1 MLAKIKNLIKYR
13 ELVKNLVVR
22 DLKIRYKESFLGFL
36 WSLLNPLLSLAV
48 YGVVFG
54 VIFKGRAM
62 GNTPFYIFLFVALL
76 PWTFSVGSINDSTLS
91 ILGAGSLVKKIYFP
105 REILPISK
113 VLTNLV
119 NFLLTLPALLT
130 VIIVLQVMGKLAPFN
145 FWLLFLLPV
154 IIFIQ
159 LLFLSGLSL
168 ILSSLQ
174 VNYRDVEHSVQ
185 VVLLA
190 WFFLTPIV
198 YDPQTYPHIF
208 RGPILLVYKAI
219 NPLTPL
225 MMAYRD
231 ILIYSRVPDFAFL
244 GLAALLS
251 LLFLLLGSYIFDR
264 YEPTFAEDI

>member
-1 MLAKIKNLIKYR
+1 MLTKIKNLIKYR
-13 ELVKNLVVR
+13 ELVRNLVVR

-48 YGVVFG
+48 YSIVFG
-54 VIFKGRAM
+54 VLFNRAT
-62 GNTPFYIFLFVALL
+62 GDVPFSIFLFVALL
-76 PWTFSVGSINDSTLS
+76 PWAFSVGSINDSTVS

-105 REILPISK
+105 REIIPISK
-113 VLTNLV
+113 VLANLI
-119 NFLLTLPALLT
+119 NFLFTLPVLLA
-130 VIIVLQVMGKLAPFN
+130 VLVTLQIMGKLAPFN
-145 FWLLFLLPV
+145 FWLLFFLPLIV
-154 IIFIQ
+154 FIQ

-174 VNYRDVEHSVQ
+174 VNYRDVEHTVQ

-198 YDPQTYPHIF
+198 YDPLDFPHIF
-208 RGPILLVYKAI
+208 RGPVLLVYKVI

-225 MMAYRD
+225 TMAYRD
-231 ILIYSRVPDFAFL
+231 VLIDSRVPDFSFL

-251 LLFLLLGSYIFDR
+251 LFFLFLGSYIFDR

>member
-22 DLKIRYKESFLGFL
+22 DLKIRYKESFLGFF

-48 YGVVFG
+48 YGIVFG
-54 VIFKGRAM
+54 VLFKGRAM
-62 GNTPFYIFLFVALL
+62 GDVPFYIFLFVALL
-76 PWTFSVGSINDSTLS
+76 PWTFLVGSLNDSTLS

-113 VLTNLV
+113 VLANLI
-119 NFLLTLPALLT
+119 NFLLTLPVLLT
-130 VIIVLQVMGKLAPFN
+130 VLIALQVMGKLAPFN
-145 FWLLFLLPV
+145 FWLLLFLPL

-159 LLFLSGLSL
+159 LIFLSGLSL

-174 VNYRDVEHSVQ
+174 VNYRDVEHTVQ

-198 YDPQTYPHIF
+198 YGPLDVPQIS
-208 RGPILLVYKAI
+208 RGPALLLYKAI

-225 MMAYRD
+225 TMAYRD
-231 ILIYSRVPDFAFL
+231 ILIYSRVPDFFFL
-244 GLAALLS
+244 GLAFLLALFF
-251 LLFLLLGSYIFDR
+251 LFLGNYIFDR